1 MDSKILEQNL
11 KCPICLTL
19 AENPYESSC
28 CGHIFCNKCTK
39 NINKVCPI
47 CRNEKFTFRENFF
60 AKRLLDEVKVK
71 CHFGCNDSIEFSQM
85 KLHRYTCD
93 SIIFKCKIKECT
105 ISGNKKEL
113 LDHIATEHSD
123 YIISMAENYSTFEKK
138 MDKLMN
144 EGKSNQSGREKNKR
158 EEEAKE
164 IKEITERY
172 IHKYKSSPLRD
183 YHKPKSPDSSLGSI
197 DRYHV
202 GRDISVDYANRDNNI
217 NTHWVEDIMTLT
229 KCTKEKAMLSLI
241 DSDGD
246 IVGAIMKITSE
257 MNETEENKNNH
268 HSR

>member
-11 KCPICLTL
+11 KCPICLCL

-39 NINKVCPI
+39 NIGKTCPI
-47 CRNEKFTFRENFF
+47 CRNEKFTFRENYF
-60 AKRLLDEVKVK
+60 AKRLLNEVKVK
-71 CHFGCNDSIEFSQM
+71 CHFGCSQLVEFAQM
-85 KLHRYTCD
+85 RIHRYTCD
-93 SIIFKCKIKECT
+93 SILFNCKIKDCT

-113 LDHIATEHSD
+113 LKHVSEEHAD

-144 EGKSNQSGREKNKR
+144 HGNTHKVDFKIKKKK
-158 EEEAKE
+158 EEEVKE
-164 IKEITERY
+164 MREITERY
-172 IHKYKSSPLRD
+172 IRKYKTSPIRE
-183 YHKPKSPDSSLGSI
+183 YRFKNHSRNSSLGSI
-197 DRYHV
+197 EHEEVNQEVSEEYERT
-202 GRDISVDYANRDNNI
+202 NNI

-246 IVGAIMKITSE
+246 IVNAIMKITSE
-257 MNETEENKNNH
+257 MNDNEENKNNN
-268 HSR
+268 